1 MAAAASIQNA
11 RHDEPLATVQLFQVR
26 TGIFTQPQLATCRSP
41 QGMASPVHP
50 PPSRAGVPR
59 VQYSIFVTLVLFG
72 VAVLGTGLWIRSQTR
87 PPHDPLFLTAR
98 HQIQGHQF
106 QPVPLGSRVAETLAT
121 TNLFNGHFFD
131 SRSNR
136 VSVFEAQWQAGQG
149 DGGNLFGHTPEICWA
164 GQGFRTVRFG
174 EPSQVFLSLAGRRIP
189 FQCRVL
195 RHPDL
200 PTPEITLWAA
210 CLDGR
215 WDDILFGS
223 PPNLNDEAA
232 TVGTY
237 LQEVGRTFTTRWA
250 SVRRLV
256 QQPYTVGARKQFI
269 RFSMPLHTGWEPALV
284 ELERFAQ
291 QWLDPRPPQ

>member
-1 MAAAASIQNA
+1 
-11 RHDEPLATVQLFQVR
+11 
-26 TGIFTQPQLATCRSP
+26 
-41 QGMASPVHP
+41 
-50 PPSRAGVPR
+50 
-59 VQYSIFVTLVLFG
+59 
-72 VAVLGTGLWIRSQTR
+72 
-87 PPHDPLFLTAR
+87 
-98 HQIQGHQF
+98 
-106 QPVPLGSRVAETLAT
+106 LGSRIAETLAT

-131 SRSNR
+131 SHSNR
-136 VSVFEAQWQAGQG
+136 ISVFEAQWQAGQG
-149 DGGNLFGHTPEICWA
+149 NGGNLFGHTPEICWA

-215 WDDILFGS
+215 WDDILFGP

-291 QWLDPRPPQ
+291 QWLDARPPQ